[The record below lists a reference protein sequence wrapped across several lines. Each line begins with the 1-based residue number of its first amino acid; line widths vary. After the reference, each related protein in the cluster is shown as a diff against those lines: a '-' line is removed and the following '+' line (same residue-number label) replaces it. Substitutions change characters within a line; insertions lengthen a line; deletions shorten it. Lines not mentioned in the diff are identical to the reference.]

1 MLAKAKILLAEDSA
15 RMRSILKDLLL
26 RSGYEIVG
34 EAENGEEAVRFFNE
48 LRPDVVVMD
57 LVMPGMSG
65 IEALKAIK
73 MGDPKARV
81 VMASSLGQ
89 QHLVIEAL
97 RAGAADFFIKPVQV
111 EAVIEAL
118 RNALK

>member
-1 MLAKAKILLAEDSA
+1 MRAKAKILVAEDSA

-26 RSGYEIVG
+26 RNGYEIVG

-48 LRPDVVVMD
+48 LRPDIVIMD
-57 LVMPGMSG
+57 LAMPGMSG
-65 IEALKAIK
+65 IEAMKAIR
-73 MGDPKARV
+73 MDDPKARV

-97 RAGAADFFIKPVQV
+97 RAGAVDFFIKPLQA

>member
-1 MLAKAKILLAEDSA
+1 MRAKAKILLAEDSA

-26 RSGYEIVG
+26 RNGYEIAG
-34 EAENGEEAVRFFNE
+34 EAENGEEAVRFFND
-48 LRPDVVVMD
+48 LRPDVVILD

-73 MGDPKARV
+73 MDDPKARV

-97 RAGAADFFIKPVQV
+97 RAGAVDFFIKPLQV

>member
-1 MLAKAKILLAEDSA
+1 MRAKAKVLVAEDSA

-26 RSGYEIVG
+26 RNGYEIAG

-48 LRPDVVVMD
+48 LRPDIVIMD
-57 LVMPGMSG
+57 IVMPGMSG
-65 IEALKAIK
+65 IEAMKAIR
-73 MGDPKARV
+73 MDDPSARV

-97 RAGAADFFIKPVQV
+97 RAGAVDFFIKPLQA
-111 EAVIEAL
+111 EAVIGAL

>member
-1 MLAKAKILLAEDSA
+1 MRTKAKVLLAEDSA

-26 RSGYEIVG
+26 RNGYEIAG

-48 LRPDVVVMD
+48 LRPDVVIMD
-57 LVMPGMSG
+57 LIMPGMTG

-73 MGDPKARV
+73 MDDSKARV

-97 RAGAADFFIKPVQV
+97 RAGAADFFIKPLQA

-118 RNALK
+118 HNALK

>member
-1 MLAKAKILLAEDSA
+1 MRAKAKVLVAEDSA

-26 RSGYEIVG
+26 RNGYEIAG

-48 LRPDVVVMD
+48 LRPDIVIMD
-57 LVMPGMSG
+57 IVMPGMSG
-65 IEALKAIK
+65 IEAMKAIR
-73 MGDPKARV
+73 MDDPKARV

-97 RAGAADFFIKPVQV
+97 RAGAVDFFIKPLQA
-111 EAVIEAL
+111 EAVIGAL